1 MLIFL
6 SLSTKVNQKR
16 FLFIVLSTFSQRSG
30 LNENLQNF
38 VSFEEQC
45 CERSPPTIVLGH
57 PR

>member
-30 LNENLQNF
+30 LNENLQNL

-45 CERSPPTIVLGH
+45 CEWSPPTIVLGR